1 MRKWWD
7 YISRLGLDGQFND
20 LYSRAIIMA
29 NRLNFIL
36 AVIMISLFGI
46 ATYVMFVKE
55 QAFTFY
61 TSRLIFLFGVNV
73 LNLILARYG
82 LIRIMQLSTSLSPI
96 TILIFIPIMLG
107 YVQDSSFFY
116 YHLVVLGMSV
126 IPQLVFVP
134 KVDNFNYW
142 LSMSLFLLLI
152 FFLDDLM
159 IDFTKSS
166 EATVGIIG
174 YFRIYYK
181 IIPVAIFVFLH
192 LALFYLRSVN
202 ISFEHDLIALNS
214 KLNLMNEKLEILVEE
229 RTLDLEIKNDK
240 LAEYAFTN
248 AHELRAPVANMLG
261 ILTHLDGVQSE
272 EERKQCLALLKRAGV
287 QLDEITHE
295 IRDRLIEEGY
305 TIDRKSQK
313 QISN

>member
-1 MRKWWD
+1 MRKWWG
-7 YISRLGLDGQFND
+7 YISRLGLEGRSDD

-36 AVIMISLFGI
+36 AMIMISLFGI
-46 ATYVMFVKE
+46 ATYVMFAKE

-61 TSRLIFLFGVNV
+61 TSRLILLFGINV
-73 LNLILARYG
+73 LNLILSRYG
-82 LIRIMQLSTSLSPI
+82 LIKIMQLSTSLSPI
-96 TILIFIPIMLG
+96 TILIFVPVMLG

-134 KVDNFNYW
+134 KVDNLHYW
-142 LSMSLFLLLI
+142 FSMSLFMLLI

-202 ISFEHDLIALNS
+202 VSFEDELIAVNS
-214 KLNLMNEKLEILVEE
+214 KLNLLNERLEILVEE
-229 RTLDLEIKNDK
+229 RTIDLEIKNSK

-261 ILTHLDGVQSE
+261 LLNHLDRVQSKKE
-272 EERKQCLALLKRAGV
+272 TKQCLALMKRTGV

-295 IRDRLIEEGY
+295 IRDRLVEEGY
-305 TIDRKSQK
+305 NIKS
-313 QISN
+313 